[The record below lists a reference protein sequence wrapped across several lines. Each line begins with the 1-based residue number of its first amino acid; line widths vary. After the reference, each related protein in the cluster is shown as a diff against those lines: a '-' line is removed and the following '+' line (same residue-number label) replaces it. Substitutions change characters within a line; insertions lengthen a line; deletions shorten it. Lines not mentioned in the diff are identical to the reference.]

1 MEKDILIYYKG
12 FSSSATKHGFL
23 GAGIIHSPL
32 PAVLCVLKDP
42 SKRHLY
48 DKTITTAQVHKK
60 INSSIALGKY
70 ISVSVIEI
78 HA

>member
-1 MEKDILIYYKG
+1 MLVYYKA

-23 GAGIIHSPL
+23 GAGVIDRPL
-32 PAVLCVLKDP
+32 PTVLCMLKDP

-60 INSSIALGKY
+60 ITSSIELGEDTSVLMCNITG
-70 ISVSVIEI
+70 ISS
-78 HA
+78 